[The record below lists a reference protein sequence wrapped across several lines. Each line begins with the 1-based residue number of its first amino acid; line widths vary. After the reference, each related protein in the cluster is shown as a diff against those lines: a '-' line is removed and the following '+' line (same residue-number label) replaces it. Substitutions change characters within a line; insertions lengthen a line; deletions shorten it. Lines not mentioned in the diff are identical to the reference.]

1 MHPIHPP
8 TGGGKKQRHVPR
20 KIFLASSD
28 TDPYRSAANEEQQ
41 RRASRWQWKRIFSQ
55 KARMGLVSTHA
66 RCPTPMAEG
75 RAGGRGEDRFSL
87 RSYEVPSTSL
97 DPREVS
103 LLSPSRRP
111 YLSSSRSTTYTT
123 ITTLP
128 SRTVSLRIT
137 DAVRSLPRTSSTRGS
152 AQFRSWNRRALVSPE
167 ISTPDQTIVYYF
179 FLSNFSAFLTLL

>member
-1 MHPIHPP
+1 MERSRGTFLVKFSSPRPIPIRIDRPLTRSNSGGPRVGSGRGSSRKKRGWVWLAP
-8 TGGGKKQRHVPR
+8 TLGVLRQWQR
-20 KIFLASSD
+20 
-28 TDPYRSAANEEQQ
+28 
-41 RRASRWQWKRIFSQ
+41 
-55 KARMGLVSTHA
+55 
-66 RCPTPMAEG
+66 
-75 RAGGRGEDRFSL
+75 GGRGEDRFSL

-123 ITTLP
+123 TTLP